1 MIGIKDMVMRA
12 ENFTPTEESQVGM
25 WIGAAVALH
34 MSEGGIV
41 EGRTGS
47 PDGG

>member
-1 MIGIKDMVMRA
+1 MIGIKDMIMRA
-12 ENFTPTEESQVGM
+12 ENGLPSEASQVGM

-41 EGRTGS
+41 EGRAGS